1 MGAEAHACPQM
12 LRRRWLALIHDAQ
25 RAAAD
30 EAEVR
35 ALKAEAAV
43 QAAPFAAA
51 ALVQSAQVDADWAAI
66 LDALRQRRREMKA
79 ARQHVAKVEATRPE
93 AAQRAAELLQA
104 AWHMQEARRMVQQMR
119 REKKTI
125 FDML

>member
-66 LDALRQRRREMKA
+66 FDALRKRRREMKA
-79 ARQHVAKVEATRPE
+79 ARQHVAKVEAALP
-93 AAQRAAELLQA
+93 
-104 AWHMQEARRMVQQMR
+104 
-119 REKKTI
+119 KKKSNYLHI
-125 FDML
+125 ICK

>member
-43 QAAPFAAA
+43 QG
-51 ALVQSAQVDADWAAI
+51 
-66 LDALRQRRREMKA
+66 
-79 ARQHVAKVEATRPE
+79 
-93 AAQRAAELLQA
+93 
-104 AWHMQEARRMVQQMR
+104 QMMMPM
-119 REKKTI
+119 T
-125 FDML
+125 